1 MKINLSI
8 LSLMLLLFTSC
19 SSDDDSPDDQGSL
32 ADQKVR
38 VEMTRITDNP
48 EDYEDSTIM
57 LSFVS
62 YNDLEVETAMPLDS
76 SVVSSEGYNIM
87 AKEFFY
93 SLTDLE
99 ETIIFETDAPVIQG
113 IFYFETYKKE
123 DAQEND
129 NLYSIKVYNGDTLF
143 TEEIISEETLDPID
157 GKIFKVFYITDEIE
171 L

>member
-8 LSLMLLLFTSC
+8 LSFILLLFTSC
-19 SSDDDSPDDQGSL
+19 SSDDDSSNEGSP
-32 ADQKVR
+32 AEQKVK
-38 VEMTRITDNP
+38 VEMTRITNNP
-48 EDYEDSTIM
+48 ENYTDSRIA

-62 YNDLEVETAMPLDS
+62 YEDFEVETAMPLDS
-76 SVVSSEGYNIM
+76 SVVSSEGYELM
-87 AKEFFY
+87 AKEFYY
-93 SLTDLE
+93 SFTDFE
-99 ETIIFETDAPVIQG
+99 ESITFETNAPVIQG
-113 IFYFETYKKE
+113 IFYFETYKKD

-143 TEEIISEETLDPID
+143 TEEIISEETLDPTD